1 MSFWSYVKTGNFWK
15 QILWMLLIVIVLVS
29 GVLLSLRFFT
39 HHGQDIRVADI
50 RGMYLPELKPFEK
63 EFGFKFV
70 VRDSVYEPERTPGEI
85 IAQTPQPGEHVKKN
99 RTFYV
104 VLAASLPA
112 SVHMPDLTDLSLRQ
126 AEALLETYGLKV
138 GGKTIVPSIVKGA
151 VVNQLYKGE
160 EIEPGSL
167 VRRGSYIDLQ
177 LGDGKGSLPV
187 AQQDT
192 ISEED
197 FSTEEDYLEYTDTE
211 YSYEE

>member
-15 QILWMLLIVIVLVS
+15 QIVLMIVLLVVLVA

-39 HHGQDIRVADI
+39 HHGQEIKVSDI
-50 RGMYLPELKPFEK
+50 RGLYIEDLQPFEE

-70 VRDSVYEPERTPGEI
+70 VRDSVYDPERNPGEI
-85 IAQTPQPGEHVKKN
+85 IAQSPQPGARVKQN

-112 SVHMPDLTDLSLRQ
+112 SVQMPDLKDLSLRQ

-151 VVNQLYKGE
+151 VVEQLFQGE
-160 EIEPGSL
+160 EIEPGTL
-167 VRRGSYIDLQ
+167 IRRGSCIDLQ
-177 LGDGKGSLPV
+177 LGDGKGRLPV
-187 AQQDT
+187 VQDT
-192 ISEED
+192 LPGEDVSEED
-197 FSTEEDYLEYTDTE
+197 LSGEEDIYQ
-211 YSYEE
+211 EEE